1 MIASKYNKTFTKG
14 WIPGLL
20 EGFNDSD
27 GNLLNKR
34 LLGSFSR

>member
-1 MIASKYNKTFTKG
+1 MKQLRK
-14 WIPGLL
+14 LL

-34 LLGSFSR
+34 LFEFLHG